1 MKIQALKNFGEK
13 LEPWIVGV
21 WLLYF
26 FGLDASPLI
35 VKIMKVGSYPIL
47 FFLIV
52 GRLQRFAY
60 FATRDI
66 SLLLLVGLAMM
77 SVFWSAAPDFTSIET
92 KAVLR
97 ATLFGVYLAMR
108 FSMKEQMKLLA
119 WVLGIGAVLS
129 LFFALAMPSYGIHL
143 DGDESTVGAWKGVFG
158 FKNLFASLMTLA
170 ALLFLLIALDER
182 KKRWLY
188 WSLFGLSVVLLFLSK
203 GKTAYSVFFVSLS
216 LLPFHKFVKQHDKL
230 RVFLMLIALLASGS
244 AIVLVLSNIEF
255 IVVDTLGKNMEFN
268 GRMPIWTLI
277 FNKIL
282 ERPLLGYGVS
292 GFWTSDEALYVLYNS
307 WGEIALESG
316 VRFNAHS
323 GYLDLGLALGFLGF
337 FLYAFN
343 FFAVFTRTVNLWM
356 ATRSID
362 FFWILQVLVV
372 FLLLN
377 FTDSISILGT
387 GSTWS
392 IYVSMAISTAVQQ
405 TRMRKQRQL
414 VNKVPVAG

>member
-1 MKIQALKNFGEK
+1 LKLQALKNFGEK

-21 WLLYF
+21 LLLYF
-26 FGLDASPLI
+26 FGLDAPPLI
-35 VKIMKVGSYPIL
+35 VKIMKVGSYPIV

-66 SLLLLVGLAMM
+66 SLLLLVGMAMI

-108 FSMKEQMKLLA
+108 FSIKEQMKLLA
-119 WVLGIGAVLS
+119 WVLGIGAVFS
-129 LFFALAMPSYGIHL
+129 LLFALAMPSYGIHVS
-143 DGDESTVGAWKGVFG
+143 GDEGTVGAWKGIFS
-158 FKNLFASLMTLA
+158 FKNLFASLMTLG

-182 KKRWLY
+182 KKRWLS
-188 WSLFGLSVVLLFLSK
+188 WGLFGLSVVLLFLSQ
-203 GKTAYSVFFVSLS
+203 GKTAYSVFFISLS

-230 RVFLMLIALLASGS
+230 RVFFMLIAILVTGS
-244 AIVLVLSNIEF
+244 AIVLVLSNLEF

-282 ERPLLGYGVS
+282 ERPWLGYGLS

-316 VRFNAHS
+316 TRFNAHS

-337 FLYAFN
+337 FLYVFN
-343 FFAVFTRTVNLWM
+343 FLALFTRTVNLWM
-356 ATRSID
+356 ATRSIE
-362 FFWILQVLVV
+362 FFWIIQVLVI

-377 FTDSISILGT
+377 FTDSISILGI

-405 TRMRKQRQL
+405 TRMRKQRKL
-414 VNKVPVAG
+414 SKVPVAG

>member
-1 MKIQALKNFGEK
+1 
-13 LEPWIVGV
+13 
-21 WLLYF
+21 
-26 FGLDASPLI
+26 
-35 VKIMKVGSYPIL
+35 
-47 FFLIV
+47 
-52 GRLQRFAY
+52 
-60 FATRDI
+60 
-66 SLLLLVGLAMM
+66 
-77 SVFWSAAPDFTSIET
+77 
-92 KAVLR
+92 
-97 ATLFGVYLAMR
+97 
-108 FSMKEQMKLLA
+108 
-119 WVLGIGAVLS
+119 
-129 LFFALAMPSYGIHL
+129 
-143 DGDESTVGAWKGVFG
+143 
-158 FKNLFASLMTLA
+158 MTLA

-323 GYLDLGLALGFLGF
+323 GYLDLGLALGLLGF